1 MRLPRLLSSW
11 RGNRRAE
18 PPAQTRSFDAQSGR
32 RFGARANYASHGPE
46 TLAAGPTIR
55 ARARHAYA
63 NNGYI
68 RNGVNAS
75 VAEAVGAGI
84 EATSAHPDLTIRA
97 EIDSAFLDAA
107 ARIDAEGRTDLRGL
121 MAAAV
126 QAEIVDG
133 EAFFLLE
140 DRDGRAVLRQLP
152 AEFVDESM
160 TTELSGGGYIVA
172 GIEFSA
178 LGERVAYHIRPA
190 RPTDLFPTAREAI
203 RVPAEDVLHI
213 FRPLGPGQVRGVSQL
228 ASILLTVNEFD
239 QLQDAL
245 LVGAKVAAMHTGF
258 VTDVN
263 NLGGAGEGFSD
274 ADALG
279 DISLEPGTMRVLPG
293 GLDVKF
299 NTPEQAKDGI
309 SFAKLTLGQI
319 AAGLGVPQH
328 LVDGD
333 LTGANYSSLRAGLLP
348 FRAKIEQF
356 VYHTLV
362 PQFLDPVFRRVVTD
376 EYLAGRLELP
386 DLAPALRAEWLA
398 PRPMQVDPAKDAQ
411 AVKELMSMGLT
422 SRRQAVASLGWNVD
436 RLDAEI
442 AADRERERAL
452 GLTFT
457 DKESSDDE

>member
-1 MRLPRLLSSW
+1 M
-11 RGNRRAE
+11 
-18 PPAQTRSFDAQSGR
+18 
-32 RFGARANYASHGPE
+32 
-46 TLAAGPTIR
+46 
-55 ARARHAYA
+55 
-63 NNGYI
+63 
-68 RNGVNAS
+68 
-75 VAEAVGAGI
+75 
-84 EATSAHPDLTIRA
+84 
-97 EIDSAFLDAA
+97 
-107 ARIDAEGRTDLRGL
+107 
-121 MAAAV
+121 
-126 QAEIVDG
+126 
-133 EAFFLLE
+133 
-140 DRDGRAVLRQLP
+140 
-152 AEFVDESM
+152 
-160 TTELSGGGYIVA
+160 
-172 GIEFSA
+172 
-178 LGERVAYHIRPA
+178 
-190 RPTDLFPTAREAI
+190 
-203 RVPAEDVLHI
+203 
-213 FRPLGPGQVRGVSQL
+213 SQL

-279 DISLEPGTMRVLPG
+279 DISLEPGTVRVLPG

-348 FRAKIEQF
+348 FRAKVEQF

-362 PQFLDPVFRRVVTD
+362 PQFLAPVFRRVVTD
-376 EYLAGRLELP
+376 EYLAGRLEFP
-386 DLAPALRAEWLA
+386 DLTPALRVEWLA

-411 AVKELMSMGLT
+411 AVRELLSMELT

-452 GLTFT
+452 GLNFS